1 MEQLNSLIL
10 YFPTH
15 ARHYLARC
23 GLYEKRREYELAMQD
38 VKKAIEL
45 EPENPDCYITRASL
59 YLAMKKRDLARQD
72 CRTAIRLG
80 ASQEQIGPLL
90 DIKK

>member
-1 MEQLNSLIL
+1 
-10 YFPTH
+10 
-15 ARHYLARC
+15 
-23 GLYEKRREYELAMQD
+23 MQD

-59 YLAMKKRDLARQD
+59 YLAMKKRDLARLD

-80 ASQEQIGPLL
+80 ASQEQVAPFLEL
-90 DIKK
+90 KK